1 MGILKAIFKVFGI
14 NSGAVESTPNPRLI
28 TNELLLNE
36 LANVFAT
43 RLKEESVRQRMLF
56 PMCFNVLMH
65 KDDYYNRKDAL
76 AMVLPEVVAEFY
88 SIIKKNLSRYPN
100 FIPPAKNWY
109 FQFSPCQI
117 DSITL
122 EDGSVLKIEKGHL
135 TTTARLFTTEEAD
148 NDVVNIESNT
158 RVSVKCQNSDV
169 IGAANINWEALV
181 GVDMLSEGVF
191 KYKFDKKLGD
201 EPVSQPMPLSPTP
214 VPAPVP
220 APVSAPKKEYAKLM
234 YDYEG
239 ACLTYMM
246 RDTQVLISG
255 ETEAKQRSVFYVKN
269 EAISTPHTAVKYSEE
284 TGKFQI
290 AAFDKVRLNGRSMN
304 ISTPDNPEWR
314 DLPNKSKIFMNDVLT
329 VRFEKLV

>member
-1 MGILKAIFKVFGI
+1 MGILETIFKVFGI

-214 VPAPVP
+214 VPG
-220 APVSAPKKEYAKLM
+220 PVSSPKKEYAKLM

-255 ETEAKQRSVFYVKN
+255 ETTEKQRSVFYVKN
-269 EAISTPHTAVKYSEE
+269 ETVSNPHVAVKYSEE
-284 TGKFQI
+284 TGKFLI

>member
-1 MGILKAIFKVFGI
+1 MGILKAILEFFGI
-14 NSGAVESTPNPRLI
+14 KRPGKLTPPPRPI

-88 SIIKKNLSRYPN
+88 SIIKKNLNRYPN

-148 NDVVNIESNT
+148 SDVVNIESNT

-201 EPVSQPMPLSPTP
+201 EPVSQPMPLSPT
-214 VPAPVP
+214 PVP

>member
-1 MGILKAIFKVFGI
+1 MGIVKKILDLFGPKDHKSD
-14 NSGAVESTPNPRLI
+14 NDKPNPGLI

-36 LANVFAT
+36 LANVFT
-43 RLKEESVRQRMLF
+43 SRLKEESVRQRMLF

-76 AMVLPEVVAEFY
+76 ALVLTEVVNEFY

-100 FIPPAKNWY
+100 FIPPAKSWY

-135 TTTARLFTTEEAD
+135 TTTARLFTTEEVDSDA
-148 NDVVNIESNT
+148 VNIESNT

-191 KYKFDKKLGD
+191 KYKFDKRLGD
-201 EPVSQPMPLSPTP
+201 DSVPQP
-214 VPAPVP
+214 VPIPASVP
-220 APVSAPKKEYAKLM
+220 APVSKKEYAKLM

-255 ETEAKQRSVFYVKN
+255 ETTEKQRSVFYVKN
-269 EAISTPHTAVKYSEE
+269 ETVSNPHVAVKYSEE
-284 TGKFQI
+284 TGKFLI

>member
-214 VPAPVP
+214 VPG
-220 APVSAPKKEYAKLM
+220 PVSSLKKEYAKLM

-255 ETEAKQRSVFYVKN
+255 ETTEKQRSVFYVKN
-269 EAISTPHTAVKYSEE
+269 ETVSNPHVAVKYSEE
-284 TGKFQI
+284 TGKFLI